1 MRYTS
6 ELITV
11 AYNGDLATLYYH
23 ALGLHKFWQGE
34 KKWTI
39 AVEDK
44 VHYQR
49 VIDWINKN
57 IIPEMTGWEVNVI
70 EPPLMAAVD
79 GWHRQQII
87 KLWVAGRS
95 DADYSIILDCK
106 NFLIR
111 NVGPDEF
118 FKDGKPNV
126 GLFYRKPGEAAD
138 PTHTEACRIL
148 GVEQASEVQPI
159 TPFVWCNSIVR
170 NLLAKLNSL
179 NYDILIQ
186 PIIKASEAALYWVYA
201 QDKEEWV
208 SDLKHWSYGQYG
220 GVTSESR
227 LSAQQLRAEFKR
239 ADNEDAFMITMHRFH
254 ITPENA
260 DILSEYLRTKD
271 LVGDWKIAFFRNTFK
286 ECLYNIRPEVIDIL
300 YSEWNMPPL
309 RTIVRDGKTVRFNRI
324 VAYGCSHT
332 AGSELVDHLFWARG
346 AITVEELDKIKR
358 QYIENEKRNL
368 FYNIY
373 PELGKQEV
381 KEAQSKVS
389 WAGQVA
395 TRFGVPIV
403 NRAIP
408 GSSMQGIVYSI
419 ENDLAI
425 GAINENDLI
434 LVGAT
439 SMDRWFFFSKEE
451 ENGRIV
457 PGTPIVGWPDR
468 WPTERF
474 YDDFVEHIAS
484 DYFLMYNYQNA
495 MRYLDLLNI
504 QLGGRVCVQF
514 LHSTA
519 KDYIGNLTYRNKEAK
534 KENNRVF
541 LNLFN
546 GINNYKSIIDKDTS
560 FSSLVNWNDRS
571 GVHGFY
577 HPHVKYHEQLA
588 DIVMNKLLNNE

>member
-1 MRYTS
+1 MRYTT

-11 AYNGDLATLYYH
+11 AYSGDLATLYYH
-23 ALGLHKFWQGE
+23 ALSLNKFWQGE

-44 VHYQR
+44 VYYQR

-57 IIPEMTGWEVNVI
+57 IVPEMTGWQVDVI

-79 GWHRQQII
+79 GWHRQQIL

-95 DADYSIILDCK
+95 SADYSIILDCK

-118 FKDGKPNV
+118 FKDGKLNV
-126 GLFYRKPGEAAD
+126 GLFDRKPGEAVD

-148 GVEQASEVQPI
+148 GVKQASEVQPI
-159 TPFVWCNSIVR
+159 TPFIWRNSIVR
-170 NLLAKLNSL
+170 NLIAKLNSL

-186 PIIKASEAALYWVYA
+186 PVIKASEAALYWVYA

-220 GVTSESR
+220 GLTSSAR

-239 ADNEDAFMITMHRFH
+239 ADNENAYMITMHRFH

-271 LVGDWKIAFFRNTFK
+271 LVGDWKIAFFRDTFK

-300 YSEWNMPPL
+300 YNDWNMPPL
-309 RTIVRDGKTVRFNRI
+309 RTIVRDGKPVRFNRI
-324 VAYGCSHT
+324 IAYGCSHT
-332 AGSELVDHLFWARG
+332 AGSELVDHLFWHEPISA
-346 AITVEELDKIKR
+346 VELDNIKR
-358 QYIENEKRNL
+358 DYMKQTKRNL
-368 FYNIY
+368 FYNVY
-373 PELGKQEV
+373 PELGKHEV
-381 KEAQSKVS
+381 VEAQSKVS
-389 WAGQVA
+389 WAGQIA
-395 TRFGVPIV
+395 KRFGVPIV
-403 NRAIP
+403 NRAVP

-425 GAINENDLI
+425 GAINENDLV

-439 SMDRWFFFSKEE
+439 SMDRWFHLTDKEE
-451 ENGRIV
+451 NLRFV
-457 PGTPIVGWPDR
+457 PATPIIGWPDR
-468 WPTERF
+468 WPTEKF
-474 YDDFVEHIAS
+474 HNDFVEHIAS

-495 MRYLDLLNI
+495 MRYFDLLNNY
-504 QLGGRVCVQF
+504 LGGRVCVQF

-519 KDYIGNLTYRNKEAK
+519 TDYIDTLLYRNK
-534 KENNRVF
+534 NPNRVF
-541 LNLFN
+541 LNMFG
-546 GINNYKSIIDKDTS
+546 GINNYKCIIDKNTS
-560 FSSLVNWNDRS
+560 FASLVNWNDQS

-577 HPHVKYHEQLA
+577 HAHVRYHEQLA
-588 DIVMNKLLNNE
+588 DIIMNKLLNNE